1 MVVNG
6 KETLWKP
13 QKQHL
18 QQVSKFRILNNTPVP
33 SNLKFPQKLETTAVW
48 QKTKTLSFIKI
59 IMEKERELIPDLQ
72 V

>member
-1 MVVNG
+1 MENKSFG
-6 KETLWKP
+6 NRKNSISSK
-13 QKQHL
+13 
-18 QQVSKFRILNNTPVP
+18 VSKFRILNNTPVP

-59 IMEKERELIPDLQ
+59 IMEEERELIPDLQ

>member
-1 MVVNG
+1 MENKSFG
-6 KETLWKP
+6 NRRNSISSK
-13 QKQHL
+13 
-18 QQVSKFRILNNTPVP
+18 VSKFRILNNTPAP

-59 IMEKERELIPDLQ
+59 IMEEERELIPDLQ